1 MFKSFFDPR
10 SVAFLGID
18 VFGGIAIWYAQLKA
32 PAPHCK
38 ICTSKWRLW
47 CLCHIYV
54 IFMYIMF
61 MPCWCHVY
69 AMFLMF
75 VAFQGAGSI
84 PGGQSFSLGSSTWA
98 AEIHW
103 DPTIRRGVASPREC
117 CCCPASWPLRVFTL
131 GSLAPEGGLLLSW
144 LSSSCHLPVMSVM
157 SVMSQTLPNCTILQ
171 EWYRYWS
178 IIEMHARYGD
188 MPSQSVD
195 NTLRGAH
202 AHWIAQYVIER

>member
-54 IFMYIMF
+54 YNVYAMLMSCLCI
-61 MPCWCHVY
+61 Y

-84 PGGQSFSLGSSTWA
+84 PVVSLLALAPAPGLQRSCR
-98 AEIHW
+98 
-103 DPTIRRGVASPREC
+103 DPAIRRGVASPREC

-131 GSLAPEGGLLLSW
+131 GSLAPEGGLLLS
-144 LSSSCHLPVMSVM
+144 SSCHLPVM

-195 NTLRGAH
+195 NSLRGAH